1 MNSYNFTGSTCSTL
15 SDNSENSIDET
26 LSPVARNDSICRD
39 FLRNVCRRG
48 NHCRYRHPD
57 NDESRRL
64 GIQQQEYLFCHDFQ
78 NAGCRRNNCRFIHC
92 SREEEESFRRTGELP
107 VHLAQAAALG
117 LISSEPGLVKGEAPV
132 CKDFLKG
139 DCKRG
144 AKCKYRHMTA
154 AAYEQE
160 LISDRQRALPTSS
173 SVILPGESVNLDDGG
188 GIKKRKIADTV
199 ESMDCYDTCRVV
211 TLADYQLLMEENQ
224 LLRRKV
230 DDLKRH
236 LSVLVATNELLL
248 EQNTRYR
255 ACKLITVPPIVAV
268 SQMLTPTITPAPTT
282 SRPTAMTALHQGPH
296 GITTMATVSHVTFN
310 GNREIVMSQPT
321 LHSLVHQP
329 VNMSVAPP
337 PPTIDPSVSMA
348 IVPMTIPMDAANI
361 TAMAGSN
368 RAAVSL
374 SQGQQPQPMTA
385 MNMNPQPSLPNMI
398 GNMAANSNLVSYPI
412 MSQAQLSSTS
422 LG

>member
-26 LSPVARNDSICRD
+26 LSPVARTDSICRD

-57 NDESRRL
+57 NDEARHL
-64 GIQQQEYLFCHDFQ
+64 GVQQQEYLFCHDFQ
-78 NAGCRRNNCRFIHC
+78 NAGCRRSNCRFIHC

-117 LISSEPGLVKGEAPV
+117 FISSEPGLVKGEAPV

-144 AKCKYRHMTA
+144 AKCKYRHLSA
-154 AAYEQE
+154 ADYELE
-160 LISDRQRALPTSS
+160 LISDRQRALPSS
-173 SVILPGESVNLDDGG
+173 SVILPGESVNMDDGG
-188 GIKKRKIADTV
+188 VKRRKIADAC
-199 ESMDCYDTCRVV
+199 DGIDYFDTCRVV

-248 EQNTRYR
+248 EQNARYR

-282 SRPTAMTALHQGPH
+282 SRPTAVTALHQGPH

-329 VNMSVAPP
+329 VNMSVAP
-337 PPTIDPSVSMA
+337 TIDPSVSMA

-374 SQGQQPQPMTA
+374 SQGQPMTA

-412 MSQAQLSSTS
+412 MSQAQLASSS